1 MKLISVNIAGHKF
14 IDRVI
19 PFLASAAADVICLQ
33 EVFER
38 DFNVLKEKLNMSGDF
53 VAMTLI
59 TEASQTLTGSVG
71 ILGIGVLTKLQARD
85 AQKLYYYGD
94 GENVPVKAD
103 NQKDIYRVLLH
114 AILSKGAEKFAVG
127 TTHFTWTPDGEA
139 DDLQREHLKGL
150 LKILDTI
157 PEIILCGDFN
167 APRRREIFSAL
178 AKRFRDNIPQ
188 EYETSLDGDLHYA
201 GPQLKVMVDG
211 LFTTPEYRAEKVE
224 LVNGVSDHC
233 AIVANIYRA

>member
-33 EVFER
+33 EIFER
-38 DFNVLKEKLNMSGDF
+38 DFNVLKEKLSMSGDF
-53 VAMTLI
+53 AAMTLI
-59 TEASQTLTGSVG
+59 AETSQTLTGGVG
-71 ILGIGVLTKLQARD
+71 ILGIGVLTRIQARD
-85 AQKLYYYGD
+85 AQKLYYYGN
-94 GENVPVKAD
+94 GEVIPVKAD
-103 NQKDIYRVLLH
+103 NQKDINRVLLYT
-114 AILSKGAEKFAVG
+114 ALSRGAEKFAVG

-139 DDLQREHLKGL
+139 DDRQRKDFKKFLE
-150 LKILDTI
+150 ILDTI
-157 PEIILCGDFN
+157 PEVVLCGDFN
-167 APRRREIFSAL
+167 APRGREIFSAL
-178 AKRFRDNIPQ
+178 AKRFKDNIPQ

-211 LFTTPEYRAEKVE
+211 LFTTPEYRAENVE
-224 LVNGVSDHC
+224 LVGGISDHC